1 LAQSELGDVYKVS
14 IRLNPD
20 DKTKVDGINVKR
32 RSCVGVRVMMPIN
45 AYSRRRMTKYYQSL
59 ST

>member
-1 LAQSELGDVYKVS
+1 LGDVYKVS

-20 DKTKVDGINVKR
+20 DKTKVDGISVKR

-45 AYSRRRMTKYYQSL
+45 AYSRRRMTKYYQPL